1 MDQHPQKQ
9 SQDVEYRL
17 TQMNSAR
24 TLVLIALFA
33 APISLLFGGVLLSLG
48 SVILSIIALS
58 KVRSILTPEDVRGTY
73 PRILYFQCILSLV
86 FGITALIVNAVFMS
100 MALPVVI
107 DMMRQGD
114 LNSILD
120 QNTSSSQSI
129 STWDR

>member
-1 MDQHPQKQ
+1 
-9 SQDVEYRL
+9 
-17 TQMNSAR
+17 MNSAR